1 MTGTAPSMQM
11 ILASASRAFSCPHLG
26 IERIFPQ
33 CWGGACDVGHTKETL
48 FVWDIFREAQPTA
61 ISVSS
66 VVLLSREG
74 HRHPNEMSAAGP
86 PPQQRAKG
94 IGFGL

>member
-86 PPQQRAKG
+86 LPSSGQRG
-94 IGFGL
+94 